1 MLEPYINSQFCY
13 AHIRVGFFM
22 PATYTSC
29 LLLIKSYSLVSKN
42 PIHSMLAGSA
52 HADNWIFPCNDFC
65 LCNAGFFNERIEP
78 LKIRSLL
85 NLPLFLAFILAL
97 NVLVKGNPFRFDR
110 ETAMMRDRTARSKRR
125 KYQIMPSVTVMS
137 VKTGIES
144 IVKTV
149 TGFATVTHIQDERFW

>member
-1 MLEPYINSQFCY
+1 
-13 AHIRVGFFM
+13 
-22 PATYTSC
+22 
-29 LLLIKSYSLVSKN
+29 
-42 PIHSMLAGSA
+42 MLAGSA

-110 ETAMMRDRTARSKRR
+110 ETAMMRDRTARSQRR
-125 KYQIMPSVTVMS
+125 KYQAMPSVTVMS

-149 TGFATVTHIQDERFW
+149 TGFATVTHIQDERFR